1 MKEELN
7 ENLKNAL
14 DYMFYFIGEACPK
27 NVSYYKKDGWF
38 RKHSWTEKT
47 QEKYTEWLSDY
58 LKKNWQGITERKLT
72 SKKDRDKAAEMFV
85 FNYGFKLRPL
95 TIKDFTPLIP
105 EGQLKEIMS
114 KRELEIFNKWAF
126 GSTMS
131 PHGYYK
137 WDVESFLNGIS
148 RNID

>member
-47 QEKYTEWLSDY
+47 QERYTEWLSEY

-72 SKKDRDKAAEMFV
+72 SKNFER
-85 FNYGFKLRPL
+85 
-95 TIKDFTPLIP
+95 
-105 EGQLKEIMS
+105 
-114 KRELEIFNKWAF
+114 
-126 GSTMS
+126 
-131 PHGYYK
+131 
-137 WDVESFLNGIS
+137 
-148 RNID
+148 